1 MAIPLPFTAV
11 SVNGSRFLGWYK
23 GEKLVTEEPEL
34 TFVWDS
40 SIENPGYQAPFEQG
54 SEAPLITDPSFEDTA
69 KLNKVVANS
78 TTVAD
83 PANGQH
89 WVGDSNQYYST
100 WWNAAIT
107 NEKAHWGSQSVKLGA
122 QYQTVG
128 YRFTGLQPGR
138 NYAVQF
144 YTWQPQDA
152 AYYLEYAKITAGST
166 ALWIDKDPKGSERVQ
181 NPAAVILAALPKA
194 AGTGSWQRHTLSFKN
209 GSETT
214 ATLWLKYG
222 TKDYMYL
229 DDLSIEAEALNYL
242 PTFNSS
248 LGTVTPEN
256 GVALRLGEQ
265 ATFAAMPNLG
275 GPLESDVYID
285 DITIEI
291 AAPMVLNENVNTSFC
306 EELYNYVENPS
317 FESAATNSNWGSPLP
332 KGFSIVSGS
341 NALKGSH
348 FMRLAAG
355 SNHTFKFKVEPGKAY
370 TFGISL
376 RGSAGTKGQAALA
389 LMGSDGKYIYFSNLV
404 GQTASVIQTKTNNE
418 WVRSGFE
425 VTPDDTGNI
434 YLQLSC
440 SAGTLD
446 VESVMLFE
454 STYALRYNAYDYTV
468 YKNYD

>member
-1 MAIPLPFTAV
+1 M
-11 SVNGSRFLGWYK
+11 
-23 GEKLVTEEPEL
+23 
-34 TFVWDS
+34 
-40 SIENPGYQAPFEQG
+40 
-54 SEAPLITDPSFEDTA
+54 
-69 KLNKVVANS
+69 
-78 TTVAD
+78 AD

-100 WWNAAIT
+100 WWNAVIT

-144 YTWQPQDA
+144 YTWKPQDA

-242 PTFNSS
+242 PTFHSS

-256 GVALRLGEQ
+256 GVALRPGEQ

-275 GPLESDVYID
+275 GLLESDVYID

-317 FESAATNSNWGSPLP
+317 FESAATNSNWGSSLP

-389 LMGSDGKYIYFSNLV
+389 LMGSDGKYIHFSNLA
-404 GQTASVIQTKTNNE
+404 GQTASVIQAKTNNE

-446 VESVMLFE
+446 VGSVMLFE
-454 STYALRYNAYDYTV
+454 STYALRYDANDYTV
-468 YKNYD
+468 YKNYDYNNLKSATALYNGGYGTQPYFRLSDSASQLEKSLWAAYETLQTGESSVLPAVCVLSATVAFAAALLLILKRKGGAAND